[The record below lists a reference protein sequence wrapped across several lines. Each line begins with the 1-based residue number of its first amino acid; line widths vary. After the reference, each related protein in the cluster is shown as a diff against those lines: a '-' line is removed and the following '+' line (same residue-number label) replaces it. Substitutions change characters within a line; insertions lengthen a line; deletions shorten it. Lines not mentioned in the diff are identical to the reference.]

1 MEFGSMRYLSA
12 RGEQED
18 LRRGS
23 APVVDL
29 ALEVLLGFCLF
40 AFVTC
45 IMIAAA
51 SLL

>member
-12 RGEQED
+12 RREED
-18 LRRGS
+18 LRMGS
-23 APVVDL
+23 APMVDL
-29 ALEVLLGFCLF
+29 ALDVLLGSCVF

>member
-1 MEFGSMRYLSA
+1 MRYLST
-12 RGEQED
+12 RCGEED
-18 LRRGS
+18 LRMGS
-23 APVVDL
+23 APMGHL
-29 ALEVLLGFCLF
+29 ALDVLLGSCLF

>member
-1 MEFGSMRYLSA
+1 VRRYTSA
-12 RGEQED
+12 RREEED
-18 LRRGS
+18 LRMGS
-23 APVVDL
+23 APMGNL
-29 ALEVLLGFCLF
+29 AFDVLLGSCLF